1 MWSREDKTVRGPM
14 WLHPSILTGVDGQ
27 PGSSPEY
34 QLLACTSESHP
45 SKELYTNCMQG
56 PCLPTRALSLP

>member
-27 PGSSPEY
+27 LGSSPEY
-34 QLLACTSESHP
+34 QLLACTSLSHTP
-45 SKELYTNCMQG
+45 AKSFT
-56 PCLPTRALSLP
+56 